1 MYKLVI
7 EEDYKSGTS
16 KYRNLQKITYWC
28 YYYIHSIH
36 GQFQV
41 ELSAALTHLKAY
53 RLSGEVGWQLTNQVP
68 NVPLQPMIPLV
79 ICGETESESWTLRK
93 GKMSGFQKQ
102 WGKDNKDKIKPQF
115 HLKYQIPKIWTN

>member
-1 MYKLVI
+1 MIEQLEPIQVSQIQGEPSPIQQCEFRIEVITPWLYKLVI

-36 GQFQV
+36 GQIQV

-53 RLSGEVGWQLTNQVP
+53 RFSGGVGWQLPNQVP
-68 NVPLQPMIPLV
+68 NVPLQLMIPLV
-79 ICGETESESWTLRK
+79 ICEKSNRRVGR
-93 GKMSGFQKQ
+93 
-102 WGKDNKDKIKPQF
+102 
-115 HLKYQIPKIWTN
+115 